1 MGYSVGGHV
10 GDGVGSDNVG
20 TVGSGDGIKV
30 GEDVGD
36 DEGCL

>member
-20 TVGSGDGIKV
+20 TVGSGDGKSV
-30 GEDVGD
+30 GVEDG
-36 DEGCL
+36 